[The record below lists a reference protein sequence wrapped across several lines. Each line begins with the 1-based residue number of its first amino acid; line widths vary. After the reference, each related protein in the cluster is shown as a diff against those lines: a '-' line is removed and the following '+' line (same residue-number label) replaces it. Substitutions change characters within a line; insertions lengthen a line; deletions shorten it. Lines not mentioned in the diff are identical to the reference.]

1 MLSQAAMKRFVAL
14 AVWLLAVASVR
25 AEIDRAVL
33 VSLAAS
39 VLKIEVL
46 RAQGGFSL
54 GSGVVVAPDTVVTN
68 CHVTRDALKIN
79 VLRDGARWEVESQL
93 SEVERDLCLLRVP
106 GLRAN
111 AVPLGRADEVRT
123 GQAVMALGF
132 TGGAELRSSP
142 GLVLAMHR
150 FDGGRVI
157 QTSTGFSSG
166 ASGGGLFDESLH
178 LVGILTFRLRGGEAH
193 YFAAPVEWLQTML
206 DRPDAIG
213 YNAVAPDRSQ
223 QLAYWQRLPP
233 DQPRFLKAALLQR
246 NDQWPE
252 LEALAA
258 EWTRADADD
267 PEPWYLSGLAL
278 TGMNRLPEAQR
289 ALACSLAIEQ
299 NPPARP
305 NAPVTAPVGTA
316 CAPGAPSPQTP

>member
-1 MLSQAAMKRFVAL
+1 MKRIVAL
-14 AVWLLAVASVR
+14 ALWLLVAAPAR
-25 AEIDRAVL
+25 AETDRAVL

-39 VLKIEVL
+39 VLKVEAL
-46 RAQGGFSL
+46 RVQGGFSL

-68 CHVTRDALKIN
+68 CHVTHDALKIN
-79 VLRDGARWEVESQL
+79 VLRGGARWLVESQL
-93 SEVERDLCLLRVP
+93 SQVERDLCLLHVP
-106 GLRAN
+106 GLRAS
-111 AVPLGRADEVRT
+111 AVTLGRSDGLMP
-123 GQAVMALGF
+123 GQPVTALGF
-132 TGGAELRSSP
+132 TGGAELRNSP

-150 FDGGRVI
+150 FDSGRVI
-157 QTSTGFSSG
+157 QSSTGFSSG

-206 DRPDAIG
+206 DQPDAVG
-213 YNAVAPDRSQ
+213 YKAVAPDRSQ
-223 QLAYWQRLPP
+223 QLAYWQRPPP

-252 LEALAA
+252 LQALAA
-258 EWTRADADD
+258 EWTRVDAND

-299 NPPARP
+299 TPPAKP
-305 NAPVTAPVGTA
+305 STTATASAA
-316 CAPGAPSPQTP
+316 CASGTPSPQTP